1 MSTEADARI
10 IIDKFLR
17 EAGWIMPGEDQAPN
31 VTTKLEMMLVTQIM
45 FYWIPKDS
53 LCVRLKQNA
62 LQNLL

>member
-31 VTTKLEMMLVTQIM
+31 VT
-45 FYWIPKDS
+45 
-53 LCVRLKQNA
+53 N
-62 LQNLL
+62 